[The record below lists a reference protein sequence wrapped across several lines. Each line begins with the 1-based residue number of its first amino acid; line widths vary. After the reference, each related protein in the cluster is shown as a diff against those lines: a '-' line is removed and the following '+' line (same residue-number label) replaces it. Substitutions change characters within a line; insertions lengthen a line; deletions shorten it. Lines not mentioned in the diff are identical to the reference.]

1 MRDDDDDFIRG
12 GEGYKKMM
20 MMNSQTTLVFCHRK
34 LISKIKWLQI
44 SKVP

>member
-12 GEGYKKMM
+12 GGGVKEDDDDEF
-20 MMNSQTTLVFCHRK
+20 TDFLVFCHRK